1 MLHLMTLLSR
11 KQMDMVPGR
20 LGGWHSL
27 EVTHTHSSEHG
38 RAGSVHGCLEVE
50 DAALDA
56 GRTLGPQL
64 CDL

>member
-1 MLHLMTLLSR
+1 
-11 KQMDMVPGR
+11 MDMVPGR

-27 EVTHTHSSEHG
+27 EVTHTRSSERG
-38 RAGSVHGCLEVE
+38 WAGSVHGCLEVE

-56 GRTLGPQL
+56 GRTLSPQL